1 MKQLSEDLPSTRNKT
16 LAVLLAL
23 CFLLSAAFTLT
34 PARQKIIGAVRVF
47 GSEPHTYAAIQ
58 DEKDGSVYLID
69 DSGMEQ
75 ELRAMQ
81 GKRVEFTVKITRTK
95 QSYPPADGSVTVA
108 SYKEL

>member
-1 MKQLSEDLPSTRNKT
+1 MFTRNRVFT
-16 LAVLLAL
+16 LLFVL

-34 PARQKIIGAVRVF
+34 PARQKIIGAVRIF

-69 DSGMEQ
+69 DSAMEQ

-81 GKRVEFTVKITRTK
+81 GKRIEFTVKITRTK
-95 QSYPPADGSVTVA
+95 QSYPPADGSVKVA
-108 SYKEL
+108 SYREL